1 MERNSDR
8 GVEKRTETP
17 RGSDLG
23 SKTPKADKIKD
34 DTRKKI
40 SDNFKK
46 R

>member
-1 MERNSDR
+1 MGKNLDR
-8 GVEKRTETP
+8 GFEKRTETP
-17 RGSDLG
+17 RGNDSG

-46 R
+46 